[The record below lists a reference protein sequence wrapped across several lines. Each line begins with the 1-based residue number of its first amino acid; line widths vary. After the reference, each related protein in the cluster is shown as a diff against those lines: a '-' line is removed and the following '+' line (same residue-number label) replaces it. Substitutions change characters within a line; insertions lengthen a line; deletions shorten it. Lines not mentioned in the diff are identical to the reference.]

1 MSRGAAVIQT
11 KADLQAPP
19 PFLFPVSSSS
29 PHQTAASCQVS
40 AELKILS
47 CCEIQS

>member
-11 KADLQAPP
+11 KADLQTTPP
-19 PFLFPVSSSS
+19 PFPPVSSSS
-29 PHQTAASCQVS
+29 PHQTAASRQVS
-40 AELKILS
+40 SELKILS